1 MRVITILLTATTAL
15 AGLTLARAAR
25 EPPVAAAP
33 AGTPSAPVRSQPS
46 SDRSAVGTLEQ
57 VDAATQHITVATSAG
72 RLAFR
77 VQRGATIRQ
86 GSKVIKPSELPAHK
100 GERVKV
106 RYRES
111 RGERNADWIVLA
123 VPARRTPKPRD

>member
-1 MRVITILLTATTAL
+1 MRVITILLTAATAL

-25 EPPVAAAP
+25 EPPVAAP
-33 AGTPSAPVRSQPS
+33 QRGTPAASVPSQQS
-46 SDRSAVGTLEQ
+46 SDRSIVGTLEQ

-77 VQRGATIRQ
+77 VQSGATIRQ
-86 GSKVIKPSELPAHK
+86 GSKTIKPSELPAHK

-111 RGERNADWIVLA
+111 RGERSADWIVLA
-123 VPARRTPKPRD
+123 VPARRAPKARD

>member
-1 MRVITILLTATTAL
+1 MRFTTILLTAATVL

-25 EPPVAAAP
+25 EQPVVAQP
-33 AGTPSAPVRSQPS
+33 AGTPAASMPPQQS

-57 VDAATQHITVATSAG
+57 VDAATQHITIATSAG

-77 VQRGATIRQ
+77 VQSGATIRQ
-86 GSKVIKPSELPAHK
+86 GSKTIKPSELPAHK

-106 RYRES
+106 RYREI
-111 RGERNADWIVLA
+111 RGERNANWIVLA
-123 VPARRTPKPRD
+123 VPARRPPKARD